1 MEATR
6 MNSQLLDEAIKV
18 DMVVRTIDGAHLGT
32 VADVWPNVD
41 VEDGWDATSSVP
53 QPSAEATDPELYTFS
68 EGIQGGGDSYFRL
81 RTPDGGDLY
90 VPFSAVVRADGEAVQ
105 VAVDEATVPGLQWDV
120 IPDFINITT
129 KSDSQGGPHA
139 A

>member
-1 MEATR
+1 
-6 MNSQLLDEAIKV
+6 MNMQLLDKGIKV
-18 DMVVRTIDGAHLGT
+18 DMAVRTTDGAHLGT

-41 VEDGWDATSSVP
+41 VGDGWDATSSVP

-68 EGIQGGGDSYFRL
+68 EGIQGGGDSYFRI
-81 RTPDGGDLY
+81 RTLDGRDLY
-90 VPFSAVVRADGEAVQ
+90 VPFSAVAQAEGETVQ
-105 VAVDEATVPGLQWDV
+105 VAVDNATVPGLQWDV
-120 IPDFINITT
+120 IPDFINIIT